1 MLDMMPRIDSP
12 DLIVGIESMDDAGVF
27 RLSDDYALV
36 QTVDFFAPAV
46 NDPLVSGRIAAAN
59 CMSDIWAMG
68 GRPITAMNLLA
79 FPAAKL
85 PVEAVSL
92 LLTGAGEK
100 LVEAGTV
107 LVGGHSADQ
116 KDILFGM
123 SVTGLIHPS
132 RARRNSTARAGDLI
146 VLTKPVGSGI
156 LCTALK
162 DRLVDDGF
170 LAEAASHME
179 RLNMYASGVLSGF
192 DVSAMTDVTG
202 FGVAGHAIAMARSS
216 GTTLE
221 IDTSMVPLMAG
232 ALELASRYLPGGTGR
247 NFEYCSSSVETAPG
261 MDERMIALMMDSQT
275 SGGLMACVRQEQ
287 AADAVAALQDAGDM
301 RASVIGRVL
310 APGEGKPVRL
320 L

>member
-1 MLDMMPRIDSP
+1 MPRMDSP

-46 NDPLVSGRIAAAN
+46 NDPLVSGRIVAAN

-79 FPAAKL
+79 FPAARL
-85 PVEAVSL
+85 PLEAVSL
-92 LLTGAGEK
+92 LLRGAGEK
-100 LVEAGTV
+100 LVEAGVV

-116 KDILFGM
+116 KDLLFGL

-132 RARRNSTARAGDLI
+132 KARRNSTARVGDLI

-162 DRLVDDGF
+162 EKLVEDGF
-170 LAEAASHME
+170 LAEASAHME
-179 RLNMYASGVLSGF
+179 RLNMYASGVLSRF

-202 FGVAGHAIAMARSS
+202 FGVAGHAIAMARTS
-216 GTTLE
+216 GTILE
-221 IDTSMVPLMAG
+221 IDTFMVPLMAG
-232 ALELASRYLPGGTGR
+232 ALELASRFLPGGTGN
-247 NFEYCSSSVETAPG
+247 NFRYCSSFVETAPG

-275 SGGLMACVRQEQ
+275 SGGLLACVRHDQ
-287 AADAVAALQDAGDM
+287 AADAVAALQDAGDS
-301 RASVIGRVL
+301 RAAVVGRVL
-310 APGEGKPVRL
+310 AQDGTKPVRL